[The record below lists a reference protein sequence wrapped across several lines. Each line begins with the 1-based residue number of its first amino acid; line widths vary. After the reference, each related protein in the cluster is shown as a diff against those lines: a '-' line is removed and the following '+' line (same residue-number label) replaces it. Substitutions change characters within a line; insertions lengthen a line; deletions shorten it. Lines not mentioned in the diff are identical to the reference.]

1 MNTSRTRHSKKIL
14 LRRVLFAIALIL
26 LTAAVVF
33 LLLVVFKVKFQ
44 NGSTQPNVH
53 TTVIQKKK
61 TKVELPIRLRIPII
75 KVDAIINYVGLTSDG
90 AMNIAKDPD
99 KVAWY
104 EFGPRP
110 GENGS
115 AVIAGHYGWTGN
127 KGSVFNDLHTLKKGD
142 EVSVIDVK
150 GNGIIFVVRESRKYD
165 PEADA
170 TIVFKSNDGKA
181 HLNLITCEGVWIEA
195 QKTYSDRL
203 VIFSDKEV

>member
-1 MNTSRTRHSKKIL
+1 MKTSRTRHSKKIL
-14 LRRVLFAIALIL
+14 LRRVLFAVTLTLLIA
-26 LTAAVVF
+26 TVVF
-33 LLLVVFKVKFQ
+33 LLLVAFKVKLQ
-44 NGSTQPNVH
+44 YNSIPPTIQSTA
-53 TTVIQKKK
+53 IQKKRI
-61 TKVELPIRLRIPII
+61 KVELPIRLSIPILN
-75 KVDAIINYVGLTSDG
+75 VDAVIYYVGIKSDG
-90 AMNIAKDPD
+90 TMNVEKDPD

-115 AVIAGHYGWTGN
+115 AVIAGHYGWIGN

-150 GNGIIFVVRESRKYD
+150 GNNIVFVVRESRKYD
-165 PEADA
+165 PNADA

-181 HLNLITCEGVWIEA
+181 HLNLITCEGVWIES

-203 VIFSDKEV
+203 VVFTDKK

>member
-1 MNTSRTRHSKKIL
+1 MNPSRTRHPKKIL
-14 LRRVLFAIALIL
+14 LQRVLFAIALIL

-44 NGSTQPNVH
+44 NSSIQPIIH
-53 TTVIQKKK
+53 PTVIQKKK
-61 TKVELPIRLRIPII
+61 IKVELPIRLRIPII
-75 KVDAIINYVGLTSDG
+75 KIDAVINYVGLTSDG
-90 AMNIAKDPD
+90 TMDIAKDPD

-115 AVIAGHYGWTGN
+115 AVIAGHYGWIGD

-150 GNGIIFVVRESRKYD
+150 GNNIVFVVRESRKYD
-165 PEADA
+165 PNADA

-181 HLNLITCEGVWIEA
+181 HLNLITCEGVWIES

-203 VIFSDKEV
+203 VVFTDKK